1 MFKWCQLHHSF
12 VKLDTGLISAF
23 IVTTLCFSN
32 ENVALIVF
40 DSLLI
45 LFAIAYIFLNKY
57 FLRYEQTAN
66 LITVLVIRIV
76 FEGYVWYRLIYTI
89 NNITGPEENKLFFD
103 KGYGK
108 PITFG
113 IVILN
118 SIILILTVFVSY
130 KCLSNFGKGLRE
142 MINQQ
147 TKDDES
153 LTETLESE
161 SSHN

>member
-12 VKLDTGLISAF
+12 VKLDSGLIAAF

-32 ENVALIVF
+32 SNVALIIV
-40 DSLLI
+40 DSLLLI
-45 LFAIAYIFLNKY
+45 FAISYIFLNKY
-57 FLRYEQTAN
+57 FLRYEQTVN
-66 LITVLVIRIV
+66 LIVVLAARFC

-89 NNITGPEENKLFFD
+89 NNISGAEDNRIFFSD
-103 KGYGK
+103 GYGK

-118 SIILILTVFVSY
+118 NILLIATIFVSY
-130 KCLSNFGKGLRE
+130 KCASNFGKGLRE

-161 SSHN
+161 SSNN